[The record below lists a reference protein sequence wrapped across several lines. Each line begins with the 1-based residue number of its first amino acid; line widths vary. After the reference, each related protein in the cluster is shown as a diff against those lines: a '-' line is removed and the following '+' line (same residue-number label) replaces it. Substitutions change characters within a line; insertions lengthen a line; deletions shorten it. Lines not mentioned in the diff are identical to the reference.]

1 MSKSFPYLKVVFS
14 WAAMAAVVLAS
25 GASFDAGSAIQQ
37 GDTAWEDQLRVGL
50 PDPVLRDVSAVPGRP
65 QLMTLAAAG
74 EPEEDEEGGDEE
86 EPSEETGEDSGGWD
100 RLSDAPKLG

>member
-1 MSKSFPYLKVVFS
+1 MSKSFPYLTVAFA
-14 WAAMAAVVLAS
+14 WAAIAVVVVAS
-25 GASFDAGSAIQQ
+25 GTSFDAGSAIQQ
-37 GDTAWEDQLRVGL
+37 GDTAWEDQGRVGL
-50 PDPVLRDVSAVPGRP
+50 PDPVFWEVTAVPGRP